1 MKYLFT
7 LLITNNGRFGQII
20 GVLLVALSE
29 LVDQPSQRVAELN
42 HTLSGEHNL
51 RWGSLKIAYNF
62 LFAEI
67 SNGTYICHL

>member
-29 LVDQPSQRVAELN
+29 LVNQPSQRVAEFN
-42 HTLSGEHNL
+42 HTLSGEHDL
-51 RWGSLKIAYNF
+51 RWGSL
-62 LFAEI
+62 
-67 SNGTYICHL
+67 